1 MRDMETLDKVFV
13 KDLSIEMLI
22 GIYPNEQQNKQ
33 RVIVNLE
40 AWVDSTSS
48 VNDRYEEAVCY
59 ESLIRTIESTAHQGH
74 INLVE
79 TLAEKIAA
87 ACLLNTKIQRVKI
100 RIEKPDVIANA
111 SSVGI
116 EITRNKTQNC

>member
-40 AWVDSTSS
+40 AWIELGSN
-48 VNDRYEEAVCY
+48 VNDRYEDAVCY
-59 ESLIRTIESTAHQGH
+59 ESLIKTIESAARQGH

-79 TLAEKIAA
+79 TLAEKIAG
-87 ACLLNTKIQRVKI
+87 ACLLNPKIQRVKI
-100 RIEKPDVIANA
+100 MIEKPDVIANA
-111 SSVGI
+111 SSVGVQ
-116 EITRNKTQNC
+116 ITRNRIQNR